1 MIDLYLGV
9 ELNDTRRLLSEFD
22 TLLDADFNVIPTDEE
37 NKYLIR
43 LPDLKDWIGILY
55 LNEEGTVS
63 QRIKDVKFSLCAIN
77 GKTWR
82 ELTGIEQAGLRIGID
97 TTYQGTTRL
106 NYTLQFWQNQPDP
119 ALSIEVDGR
128 TYKYI
133 RLSEFQKALDNPAD
147 STICDG
153 INNYLL
159 NIQKGFSYDM
169 IFDMYRKGYINLSE
183 DQLKQ
188 WEERRKL
195 GL

>member
-22 TLLDADFNVIPTDEE
+22 TLLDAGFNVIPTEE
-37 NKYLIR
+37 DNKYLIR
-43 LPDLKDWIGILY
+43 LPDLKSWIGILY

-63 QRIKDVKFSLCAIN
+63 QRINDVKFSLCAIN
-77 GKTWR
+77 GKMWR
-82 ELTGIEQAGLRIGID
+82 ELTEIEQAGLRIGID
-97 TTYQGTTRL
+97 STYQGTTRL

-119 ALSIEVDGR
+119 MLDIEVDGR
-128 TYKYI
+128 TYKCI
-133 RLSEFQKALDNPAD
+133 RLSKFQKALDNPTD

-169 IFDMYRKGYINLSE
+169 IFDMYRKGYVDLSE

>member
-22 TLLDADFNVIPTDEE
+22 TLLDTGFNVIPTEE
-37 NKYLIR
+37 DNKYLIR
-43 LPDLKDWIGILY
+43 LPDLKSWIGILY
-55 LNEEGTVS
+55 LNEEGAVS

-82 ELTGIEQAGLRIGID
+82 ELTEIEQAGLRIGID
-97 TTYQGTTRL
+97 STYQGTTRL
-106 NYTLQFWQNQPDP
+106 NYTLQFWQNQPDA
-119 ALSIEVDGR
+119 ALNIEVDGR

-133 RLSEFQKALDNPAD
+133 RLSKFQKALDNPTD

>member
-22 TLLDADFNVIPTDEE
+22 TLLDADFNVLPTDED

-43 LPDLKDWIGILY
+43 LPDLKNWIGILY
-55 LNEEGTVS
+55 LNKEGTVS
-63 QRIKDVKFSLCAIN
+63 QRIKDNKFSLCAKN

-82 ELTGIEQAGLRIGID
+82 ELTELEQAGLRIGID

-106 NYTLQFWQNQPDP
+106 GYTLQFWQNQPDP
-119 ALSIEVDGR
+119 VLTIEVDGM
-128 TYKYI
+128 TYKDI
-133 RLSEFQKALDNPAD
+133 RLSKFQKALDNPAD

>member
-1 MIDLYLGV
+1 MINLYLGV

-22 TLLDADFNVIPTDEE
+22 TLHDAGFNIIPTEE
-37 NKYLIR
+37 DNKYLIR
-43 LPDLKDWIGILY
+43 LPDLKSWIGILY

-63 QRIKDVKFSLCAIN
+63 QKIKDVKFSLCAIN

-82 ELTGIEQAGLRIGID
+82 ELTESEQAGLRIGID
-97 TTYQGTTRL
+97 STYQGTTRL

-119 ALSIEVDGR
+119 VLSIEIDGLE
-128 TYKYI
+128 YKNI
-133 RLSEFQKALDNPAD
+133 KLREFQMALDLPMD
-147 STICDG
+147 STICGG

-159 NIQKGFSYDM
+159 NTQKGFSYDM
-169 IFDMYRKGYINLSE
+169 VFDMYRKGYIRLSE
-183 DQLKQ
+183 NQLKQ